1 MPAFP
6 QLTAEAISGITAFLV
21 NGEEKEVVSA
31 IQTSLTPSI
40 KYNIDGY
47 NKLLDPD
54 GYPGIT
60 PPWGTLTAINLNEGK
75 IAWQIPLGEYPE
87 LAAKGMRNTGTENY
101 GGPAV
106 TSNGLLIIAA
116 TIRDNKI
123 RIFDKKTGKELWQ
136 AELPAA
142 GTATPAVYSVNGH
155 EFIVIACG
163 GGKWGAKSGGKYVA
177 FALPS
182 GMKQQAR

>member
-6 QLTAEAISGITAFLV
+6 QLTPEAISAITAFLAK
-21 NGEEKEVVSA
+21 GEEKEVVSA
-31 IQTSLTPSI
+31 IESGAGPPI

-60 PPWGTLTAINLNEGK
+60 PPWGTLTAIDLNKGE

-87 LAAKGMRNTGTENY
+87 LAAKGLRNTGTENY
-101 GGPAV
+101 GGPVV

-123 RIFDKKTGKELWQ
+123 RIFNKKTGEELWE
-136 AELPAA
+136 AKLPAA
-142 GTATPAVYSVNGH
+142 GTATPSVYRANRH
-155 EFIVIACG
+155 EYIIACG
-163 GGKWGAKSGGKYVA
+163 GGKWGAKSGGTYVA
-177 FALPS
+177 FALPH
-182 GMKQQAR
+182 